1 MKLIENLTLVFNGE
15 SSKDYFLHNY
25 AMTAD
30 KTLSVETSVDA
41 TLELLL
47 FKKKDYPKSL
57 MKPV

>member
-1 MKLIENLTLVFNGE
+1 
-15 SSKDYFLHNY
+15 
-25 AMTAD
+25 MTAD

-47 FKKKDYPKSL
+47 FKKTDYPKSL